1 MVELCGNLTIRLIQP
16 RTGPRT
22 MACRSSWHRSVRKAW
37 NWRILKKYK
46 SETLSTGKIQMESAM
61 KRQAILLLAVCSA
74 IAFPALAQRSGQSA
88 TVTLGI
94 VQQAEPVTLQSTG
107 AGKGAVVGGA
117 LGYASGSSKSKSRRN
132 ALIGGAAGAAVSSSG
147 QSAGMQYAV
156 KVSDESVIVVVSD
169 QTQIQ
174 IGDCVTVE
182 QVGDSANIRRQD
194 PVACEPKS
202 EQAVA
207 EIQDELIEEANECAA
222 LKQQMLE
229 ATTQEEIELASTKAK
244 ILCNN

>member
-1 MVELCGNLTIRLIQP
+1 
-16 RTGPRT
+16 
-22 MACRSSWHRSVRKAW
+22 
-37 NWRILKKYK
+37 
-46 SETLSTGKIQMESAM
+46 M
-61 KRQAILLLAVCSA
+61 KRQAILLLTVCSA
-74 IAFPALAQRSGQSA
+74 IALPAQAQRSGQNA
-88 TVTLGI
+88 TITFGI
-94 VQQAEPVTLQSTG
+94 VQQAESVTLQSTG

-117 LGYASGSSKSKSRRN
+117 LGYASGGSRSKSRRN
-132 ALIGGAAGAAVSSSG
+132 ALIGGAAGAALSSSG
-147 QSAGMQYAV
+147 TSEGMQYAV
-156 KVSDESVIVVVSD
+156 KVGDAIIVVVSD

-174 IGDCVTVE
+174 IGDCVTIE
-182 QVGDSANIRRQD
+182 QVGDAANIRRQD

-222 LKQQMLE
+222 IKQQILD

>member
-1 MVELCGNLTIRLIQP
+1 MKQQTFLILALCCAI
-16 RTGPRT
+16 
-22 MACRSSWHRSVRKAW
+22 
-37 NWRILKKYK
+37 
-46 SETLSTGKIQMESAM
+46 TL
-61 KRQAILLLAVCSA
+61 
-74 IAFPALAQRSGQSA
+74 PALAQRSGQNA
-88 TVTLGI
+88 TITLGT

-117 LGYASGSSKSKSRRN
+117 LGYASGGSKSKSRRN

-147 QSAGMQYAV
+147 QSEGMQYAI
-156 KVSDESVIVVVSD
+156 KVSDESVIVVISD

-174 IGDCVTVE
+174 VGDCVTIE

-194 PVACEPKS
+194 PSACEPKS

-222 LKQQMLE
+222 IKQQILD

>member
-1 MVELCGNLTIRLIQP
+1 
-16 RTGPRT
+16 
-22 MACRSSWHRSVRKAW
+22 
-37 NWRILKKYK
+37 
-46 SETLSTGKIQMESAM
+46 MESAM
-61 KRQAILLLAVCSA
+61 KRQAILLLTVCSA
-74 IAFPALAQRSGQSA
+74 IALPAQAQRSGQNA
-88 TVTLGI
+88 TITFGI
-94 VQQAEPVTLQSTG
+94 VQQAESVTLQSTG

-117 LGYASGSSKSKSRRN
+117 LGYASGGSRSKSRRN
-132 ALIGGAAGAAVSSSG
+132 ALIGGVAGAALSSSG
-147 QSAGMQYAV
+147 TSEGMQYAV
-156 KVSDESVIVVVSD
+156 KVGDAIIVVVSD

-174 IGDCVTVE
+174 IGDCVTIE
-182 QVGDSANIRRQD
+182 QVGDAANIRRQD

-222 LKQQMLE
+222 IKQQILD

>member
-1 MVELCGNLTIRLIQP
+1 
-16 RTGPRT
+16 
-22 MACRSSWHRSVRKAW
+22 
-37 NWRILKKYK
+37 
-46 SETLSTGKIQMESAM
+46 MESAM
-61 KRQAILLLAVCSA
+61 KRQAILLLTVCSA
-74 IAFPALAQRSGQSA
+74 IALPAQAQRSGQNA
-88 TVTLGI
+88 TITFGI
-94 VQQAEPVTLQSTG
+94 VQQAESVTLQSTG

-117 LGYASGSSKSKSRRN
+117 LGYASGGSRSKSRRN
-132 ALIGGAAGAAVSSSG
+132 ALIGGAAGAALSSSG
-147 QSAGMQYAV
+147 TSEGMQYAV
-156 KVSDESVIVVVSD
+156 KVGDAIIVVVSD

-174 IGDCVTVE
+174 IGDCVTIE
-182 QVGDSANIRRQD
+182 QVGDAANIRRQD

-222 LKQQMLE
+222 IKQQILD

>member
-1 MVELCGNLTIRLIQP
+1 
-16 RTGPRT
+16 
-22 MACRSSWHRSVRKAW
+22 
-37 NWRILKKYK
+37 
-46 SETLSTGKIQMESAM
+46 MESAM
-61 KRQAILLLAVCSA
+61 KRQAILLLTVCSA
-74 IAFPALAQRSGQSA
+74 IALPAQAQRSGQNA
-88 TVTLGI
+88 TITFGI
-94 VQQAEPVTLQSTG
+94 VQQAESVTLQSTG

-117 LGYASGSSKSKSRRN
+117 LGYASGGSRSKSRRN
-132 ALIGGAAGAAVSSSG
+132 ALIGGAAGAALSSSG
-147 QSAGMQYAV
+147 TSEGMQYAV
-156 KVSDESVIVVVSD
+156 KVGDAIIVVVSD

-174 IGDCVTVE
+174 IGDCVTIE
-182 QVGDSANIRRQD
+182 QVGDATNIRRQD

-222 LKQQMLE
+222 IKQQILD